1 MKKDAGPSALFIAC
15 LGD

>member
-1 MKKDAGPSALFIAC
+1 MKKDTGPSALFIAC